1 MSGSGVLIRVIRPH
15 IVAGGFLGYTLGVLL
30 AFTGGAEVNLPVF
43 ALGYTVVLLGDLST
57 HFSNDYYDAD
67 LDQNAPRKTFGSSY
81 TLVHHP
87 DLRQRAMTLALAF
100 SSASIIMASTLVLL
114 FGSPMILL
122 TLVAITNLVGWLYSM
137 PPIKL
142 NARGLGE
149 VIIALGTG
157 FAVPAVGY
165 IVVSGTIDRSF
176 LTFSAPLILYGIVLS
191 LSLELPDREV
201 DREAGRM
208 NLVVKLGRRKAS
220 SLALLLSVASS
231 AYLSLL
237 LDVPGGDPST
247 ILALSLIPVAACI
260 NGALKPQNDHKQ
272 TDGVSALNVY
282 ALSLFLAAL
291 NVHLLLG
298 LK

>member
-208 NLVVKLGRRKAS
+208 NLVVKLGRRRRPPSLCSYRWPPPPTSAS
-220 SLALLLSVASS
+220 SWTS
-231 AYLSLL
+231 
-237 LDVPGGDPST
+237 PGATHRRYSPS
-247 ILALSLIPVAACI
+247 P
-260 NGALKPQNDHKQ
+260 
-272 TDGVSALNVY
+272 
-282 ALSLFLAAL
+282 
-291 NVHLLLG
+291 
-298 LK
+298 